1 MILVCPSSG
10 LNGPEAKRTLRYA
23 GTVPSRPGKA
33 FWLALAVKML
43 VTAGIVVAASLTA
56 ERAGPLIGSL
66 IATLP
71 VSTGPAYVF
80 LALDHD
86 AAFVAQSALAT
97 FVATIGAPLFAL
109 AYALTQRYGQVASLL
124 AAQTAWLGF
133 AVFSG
138 LVGWTIVRAGLLATG
153 VFAACIAL
161 SRPFRHARMPPPP
174 RRWYDVPLRAGMV
187 SALVLAV
194 VALSDALGPYATGI
208 LAGFPVVFTSLI
220 LILPPRVGGPP
231 TAAVMAHSIAGLI
244 GFEIALGALHLTTV
258 PLGAPAA
265 LTLGLAIC
273 VGWNLLLFSVRRR
286 AQAR

>member
-1 MILVCPSSG
+1 MSPDL
-10 LNGPEAKRTLRYA
+10 AA
-23 GTVPSRPGKA
+23 
-33 FWLALAVKML
+33 WLALVAKML
-43 VTAGIVVAASLTA
+43 VTAGIVVVASLVA

-86 AAFVAQSALAT
+86 AAFIAQSALAT

-109 AYALTQRYGQVASLL
+109 AYAAVAQRHGQLASLL
-124 AAQTAWLGF
+124 AAEAVWLAF
-133 AVFSG
+133 ALGSG
-138 LVGWTIVRAGLLATG
+138 LVSWTILGAGLLAAV
-153 VFAACIAL
+153 VFATCIVL
-161 SRPFRHARMPPPP
+161 SRPFRHARMPPPR

-187 SALVLAV
+187 SALVVSV
-194 VALSDALGPYATGI
+194 VVLSDALGPYATGI
-208 LAGFPVVFTSLI
+208 LAGFPVVFTGLI

-244 GFEIALGALHLTTV
+244 GFEIALGTLHLTAV
-258 PLGAPAA
+258 PLGVPAA

-286 AQAR
+286 SASR

>member
-1 MILVCPSSG
+1 MTPDL
-10 LNGPEAKRTLRYA
+10 
-23 GTVPSRPGKA
+23 A
-33 FWLALAVKML
+33 FWLALAAKML
-43 VTAGIVVAASLTA
+43 VTAGIVVAASLIA

-86 AAFVAQSALAT
+86 SAFIAQGALAT

-109 AYALTQRYGQVASLL
+109 AYAAAAQRHGQVASLL
-124 AAQTAWLGF
+124 AAEAAWLAF
-133 AVFSG
+133 ALLSSMVS
-138 LVGWTIVRAGLLATG
+138 WTILGAGLLAAV
-153 VFAACIAL
+153 VFAACLVL
-161 SRPFRHARMPPPP
+161 SRQFRHARMPPPR

-187 SALVLAV
+187 SALVLSV
-194 VALSDALGPYATGI
+194 VVLSNALGPYATGV

-244 GFEIALGALHLTTV
+244 GFEIALGALHLTAV
-258 PLGAPAA
+258 PLGVPAA

-273 VGWNLLLFSVRRR
+273 VGWNLLLFTVRRR
-286 AQAR
+286 ASAR